1 MLIPPAINQSRLD
14 TNMRLTKVIFDKLL
28 PAIKR
33 YSGYKQFPLTIEQ
46 FTSFGKY
53 GSDIESF
60 HFCRHQMPVRLA
72 HIIREINH
80 LPVNLLKMPSVEL
93 VQSWYHQSFA
103 ELVEFENIRGKNEN
117 EMSDKFVK
125 VLKKIR
131 SRHDTVVET
140 MAQGMFELKE
150 SHGKDA
156 LHPSIQYFLDRF
168 YMNRIGIRTLI
179 TQHLLMFDQEASK
192 STTNWIGCFDED
204 CSIASVVHDAASN
217 VRFLCDQIYLSSPE
231 VIIEEFNVENNQQT
245 PIRTTYVPSHLYHM
259 VFELLKN
266 SMRAVVEKNGEDEED
281 ELDEVKVLIT
291 KGKEDLTI
299 KISDRGGGIAKS
311 ELENLF
317 SYHYTTAPQ
326 PVSTGNIAPLAGYGY
341 GLPLSRLY
349 AKYFGGD
356 LQLFSM
362 EGYGT
367 DALIYIKAVLCE
379 ASEVLPLYNKRT
391 SQTYSEVKQSV
402 NQMKDWSS
410 ESFYHGHGHGYLRG
424 NTTNGRRFSTC
435 TY

>member
-1 MLIPPAINQSRLD
+1 
-14 TNMRLTKVIFDKLL
+14 
-28 PAIKR
+28 
-33 YSGYKQFPLTIEQ
+33 
-46 FTSFGKY
+46 
-53 GSDIESF
+53 
-60 HFCRHQMPVRLA
+60 MPVRLA

-93 VQSWYHQSFA
+93 VQSWYHRSF
-103 ELVEFENIRGKNEN
+103 EDLIEFAKIRGKSEN
-117 EMSDKFVK
+117 EMADKFDLA
-125 VLKKIR
+125 LKKIR

-140 MAQGMFELKE
+140 MAQGIIELKE

-179 TQHLLMFDQEASK
+179 TQHLLICGEEAGKSK
-192 STTNWIGCFDED
+192 TNWIGCFDEE
-204 CSIASVVHDAASN
+204 CSIASVVFDAATN
-217 VRFLCDQIYLSSPE
+217 ARFLCEQVYLCSPD
-231 VIIEEFNVENNQQT
+231 VIIEEHNAIEDNERI
-245 PIRTTYVPSHLYHM
+245 PIRMTYVPSHLYHM

-266 SMRAVVEKNGEDEED
+266 SMRAVVEKNGEDR
-281 ELDEVKVLIT
+281 LPEVKVLIT
-291 KGKEDLTI
+291 KGKEDHTI
-299 KISDRGGGIAKS
+299 KISDRGGGIPKS
-311 ELENLF
+311 ELEQLF
-317 SYHYTTAPQ
+317 LYHYTTAPQ
-326 PVSTGNIAPLAGYGY
+326 PVSTGDVPALAGYGY

-367 DALIYIKAVLCE
+367 DALIYIKAVLGE
-379 ASEVLPLYNKRT
+379 ATEVLPLYNKRT

-410 ESFYHGHGHGYLRG
+410 SSYYDGHGHGYLRG
-424 NTTNGRRFSTC
+424 NAYKVRRYSTMV
-435 TY
+435 